1 MQAGAVAGAGGEGA
15 GGEEAKTE
23 DVAVGVHGGQLLL
36 QEISTAPDPRAA
48 IRQFAAG
55 NALKTPSIAPAQE
68 MLDLMDFSR
77 CDQHTLIL
85 SQLKSRMLARIPGL
99 PVDKQLALLNKC
111 FKYISIPELRDLP
124 LAIFSNLPKIP
135 SSYLVQFALTENK
148 ELFMELPISVK
159 RQVWSLDAQSG
170 HDLFAGHVTRLAMQY
185 AAQARVR
192 ASCTGVVHT
201 YEFTCICTCDMRKYA
216 YLCTCMLVCGMQTC
230 TKVCAFLQKP
240 HLLAR
245 FEHTH
250 VFTAQTDVASPP
262 KP

>member
-1 MQAGAVAGAGGEGA
+1 MQAGAVAGGGEAAGGGA
-15 GGEEAKTE
+15 GGGGEEAKTE
-23 DVAVGVHGGQLLL
+23 DVAVGVHGGQILL

-185 AAQARVR
+185 ASQARVR
-192 ASCTGVVHT
+192 ASCTGTVHT
-201 YEFTCICTCDMRKYA
+201 NNRCKCTCARTGTYA
-216 YLCTCMLVCGMQTC
+216 NMHIYAHACFFV
-230 TKVCAFLQKP
+230 AFR
-240 HLLAR
+240 LAQR
-245 FEHTH
+245 SVHSCKNITF
-250 VFTAQTDVASPP
+250 SP